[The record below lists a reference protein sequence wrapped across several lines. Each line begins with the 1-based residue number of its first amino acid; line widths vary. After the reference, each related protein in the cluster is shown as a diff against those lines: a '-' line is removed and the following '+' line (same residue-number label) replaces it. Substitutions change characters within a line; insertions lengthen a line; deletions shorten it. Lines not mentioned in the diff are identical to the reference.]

1 MLSRAKPPTTSL
13 TVTRKELLV
22 EGSDLQFRQ
31 LLYDCLAFFNR
42 LRAMRDVYADIVG
55 VNGIQYTILASIY
68 HLGARQRLGIGDIA
82 NHLHFSPSFVTIHVG
97 RLVNK
102 GLIRK
107 ITDKR
112 DKRRVVLTVTP
123 EGRRRLVMLSNVQ
136 SQANDI
142 HFGTISRTDFDTL
155 CRTMPALI
163 ESTDRALAFVQHLA
177 PQTRNTLHR
186 LQQD

>member
-1 MLSRAKPPTTSL
+1 MPSRKKPPATSL

-22 EGSDLQFRQ
+22 DGSDLQFRQ

-42 LRAMRDVYADIVG
+42 LRAMRDVYAGIVG

-68 HLGARQRLGIGDIA
+68 HFGARRRLGIGDLA

-97 RLVNK
+97 RLVAK

-107 ITDKR
+107 VTDKQ

-123 EGRRRLVMLSNVQ
+123 EGRRRLVMLSKMQ
-136 SQANDI
+136 SQVNNI
-142 HFGTISRTDFDTL
+142 HFGTITRAEFETL
-155 CRTMPALI
+155 CRTMPALV
-163 ESTDRALAFVQHLA
+163 ESTDRALGFVQHLA
-177 PQTRNTLHR
+177 PSARKTLDT
-186 LQQD
+186 LEQD